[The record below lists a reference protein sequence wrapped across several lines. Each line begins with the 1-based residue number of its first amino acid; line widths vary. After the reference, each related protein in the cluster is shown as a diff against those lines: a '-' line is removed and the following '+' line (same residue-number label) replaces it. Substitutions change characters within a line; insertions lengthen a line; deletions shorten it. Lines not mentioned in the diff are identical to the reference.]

1 MAEADPFALYA
12 QDDRTVVIRPQQ
24 DDRTVVIRPQP
35 GGRASPPSPAPPPKA
50 PFLGAGEQFPAPSP
64 LSDRFGKNPLLAA
77 ALPILNLAPLLRN
90 PVPPADPASLR
101 TRLLGQL
108 ERYREAARVAGADDA
123 AAERAT
129 WALAALLDDIVLNTP
144 WGAASGWGGRSL
156 VASIWSETDAGERFF
171 ERLARMQ
178 QEPGR
183 HRQVLELFHRCLAM
197 GFEGRYRVARTG
209 AREAEEVRR
218 GVARL
223 LGDLAGPADSSLSP
237 HWTGAA
243 LPARAPATLVPPW
256 VTGVAAVALLL
267 VLFTAFRFS
276 LVHSTAELGPLVAGL
291 PPSGPVTIVRD
302 PPREVP
308 PRPAPERPRRLPIP
322 EPTAIPAFL
331 AEEQR
336 QGLVTVQEEAQRVLI
351 RLVSADLFAPGSAEI
366 ASSSRPLL
374 DRIGQALRTRPG
386 HVMVTGYTDSDPVRR
401 SLRFA
406 NNQELSEARAASV
419 KALLAE
425 TVGDAARLTSVGKG
439 ERDPIGDNRTEEG
452 RARNRRVEVM
462 LLKVAEDPR

>member
-12 QDDRTVVIRPQQ
+12 QDDRTVVIRPQ
-24 DDRTVVIRPQP
+24 P
-35 GGRASPPSPAPPPKA
+35 GGRASARPPAPPPKA
-50 PFLGAGEQFPAPSP
+50 PFLGAGEQSPTPSP
-64 LSDRFGKNPLLAA
+64 LSARFGRNPLLAA
-77 ALPILNLAPLLRN
+77 AVPILNLAPLLRN
-90 PVPPADPASLR
+90 PDPPADPASLR

-108 ERYREAARVAGADDA
+108 ERYREAARVAGADHA
-123 AAERAT
+123 AAEQAT

-183 HRQVLELFHRCLAM
+183 HLHVLELFHRCLAM
-197 GFEGRYRVARTG
+197 GFEGRYRIARAG
-209 AREAEEVRR
+209 ARGAEEVRR
-218 GVARL
+218 GVARV
-223 LGDLAGPADSSLSP
+223 LGDLAGPGDSSLSP
-237 HWTGAA
+237 HWTGVA
-243 LPARAPATLVPPW
+243 LPARATATLVPPW
-256 VTGVAAVALLL
+256 VTGVAALALLL

-276 LVHSTAELGPLVAGL
+276 LVHSTADVGPLVAGL
-291 PPSGPVTIVRD
+291 PPGGPVTILRD
-302 PPREVP
+302 APPESPAQSPPPRL
-308 PRPAPERPRRLPIP
+308 APERPRLPIP

-351 RLVSADLFAPGSAEI
+351 RLASADLFAPGSAEI
-366 ASSSRPLL
+366 ASSVRPLL

-386 HVMVTGYTDSDPVRR
+386 HVLVTGYTDSNPVRH

-419 KALLAE
+419 KDLLAE

-452 RARNRRVEVM
+452 RAQNRRVEVM
-462 LLKVAEDPR
+462 LLKVAEDPQ

>member
-1 MAEADPFALYA
+1 MAKADPFALYA
-12 QDDRTVVIRPQQ
+12 QDDRTVVIRPQ
-24 DDRTVVIRPQP
+24 P
-35 GGRASPPSPAPPPKA
+35 GGRPSAPPPAPPPKTPFLAAAEQLPTPA
-50 PFLGAGEQFPAPSP
+50 PFSG
-64 LSDRFGKNPLLAA
+64 RFGKNPLLAVA
-77 ALPILNLAPLLRN
+77 VPILNLATLLQN

-108 ERYREAARVAGADDA
+108 EHYREAAQAAGADQD

-144 WGAASGWGGRSL
+144 WGAAFGWGGRSL

-183 HRQVLELFHRCLAM
+183 HLHVLELFHRCLAM

-209 AREAEEVRR
+209 ARGAEEVRR

-223 LGDLAGPADSSLSP
+223 LGDLAGPAESSLSP
-237 HWTGAA
+237 HWTGTA

-267 VLFTAFRFS
+267 VLFTVFRFS

-291 PPSGPVTIVRD
+291 PPGGPVTILRD
-302 PPREVP
+302 PLPESPPPKPVP
-308 PRPAPERPRRLPIP
+308 ARPRLPIP
-322 EPTAIPAFL
+322 EPTKIPAFL

-336 QGLVTVQEEAQRVLI
+336 QGLVVVREEAQRVLI

-366 ASSSRPLL
+366 TSSLRPLI

-386 HVMVTGYTDSDPVRR
+386 HVVVTGYTDSNPVRR
-401 SLRFA
+401 SLHFA

-419 KALLAE
+419 TALLAE
-425 TVGDAARLTSVGKG
+425 SVGDAARLTSVGKG
-439 ERDPIGDNRTEEG
+439 ERNPISDNGTEEG

-462 LLKVAEDPR
+462 LLKVVEEPR

>member
-1 MAEADPFALYA
+1 LA
-12 QDDRTVVIRPQQ
+12 
-24 DDRTVVIRPQP
+24 
-35 GGRASPPSPAPPPKA
+35 
-50 PFLGAGEQFPAPSP
+50 AGEQFPTPPA
-64 LSDRFGKNPLLAA
+64 LSARFGRNPLLAA
-77 ALPILNLAPLLRN
+77 AVPILNLAPLLRN

-108 ERYREAARVAGADDA
+108 ERYREATRVAGADHA
-123 AAERAT
+123 AAEQTT

-171 ERLARMQ
+171 ERLAQMQ

-183 HRQVLELFHRCLAM
+183 HLHVLELFHRCLAM
-197 GFEGRYRVARTG
+197 GFEGRYRVARAG
-209 AREAEEVRR
+209 ARGAEEVRS
-218 GVARL
+218 GMARL

-237 HWTGAA
+237 HWTGVA

-256 VTGVAAVALLL
+256 VTGVAALALLL

-291 PPSGPVTIVRD
+291 PPGGPVTILRD
-302 PPREVP
+302 ARLEAPPP
-308 PRPAPERPRRLPIP
+308 QPAPQRPRLPIP

-351 RLVSADLFAPGSAEI
+351 RLASADLFAPGSAEI
-366 ASSSRPLL
+366 ASSVRPLL
-374 DRIGQALRTRPG
+374 DRIGQALRIRPG
-386 HVMVTGYTDSDPVRR
+386 HVLVTGYTDSNPVRR

-425 TVGDAARLTSVGKG
+425 TVGDAGRLTSVGKG

-452 RARNRRVEVM
+452 RAQNRRVEVM

>member
-12 QDDRTVVIRPQQ
+12 QDDRTVVIRPQ
-24 DDRTVVIRPQP
+24 P
-35 GGRASPPSPAPPPKA
+35 GGRAPARSPAPLPKA
-50 PFLGAGEQFPAPSP
+50 PSLGAGEHFPTSSP
-64 LSDRFGKNPLLAA
+64 LSARFGRNPLLAA
-77 ALPILNLAPLLRN
+77 AVPILNLAPLLRD
-90 PVPPADPASLR
+90 PVPPADPVSLR

-108 ERYREAARVAGADDA
+108 ERYREAARAAGADHTEADQ
-123 AAERAT
+123 AT
-129 WALAALLDDIVLNTP
+129 WALAALLDDVVLNTP

-171 ERLARMQ
+171 ERLVRLQ

-183 HRQVLELFHRCLAM
+183 HLHVLELLHRCLAM
-197 GFEGRYRVARTG
+197 GFEGRYRIARAG
-209 AREAEEVRR
+209 ARGAEEVRR

-256 VTGVAAVALLL
+256 VTGVAVLALLL
-267 VLFTAFRFS
+267 VLFTVFRFS

-291 PPSGPVTIVRD
+291 PPGGPVTILRD
-302 PPREVP
+302 ALPESPP
-308 PRPAPERPRRLPIP
+308 PRPVPEPPRLPIP

-351 RLVSADLFAPGSAEI
+351 RLASADLFAPGSAEI
-366 ASSSRPLL
+366 ASSVRPLL

-386 HVMVTGYTDSDPVRR
+386 HVLVSGYTDSNPVRG

-419 KALLAE
+419 TALLAE
-425 TVGDAARLTSVGKG
+425 TVGDPARLTSVGKG

-452 RARNRRVEVM
+452 RAQNRRVEIM